1 MKSTVCFTVENGAYP
16 IVLSQQGRDKF
27 TVQYGK
33 QIDKQLT
40 YGQACTALGQAIMHK
55 LSCDGDVDNR
65 MPGEK

>member
-16 IVLSQQGRDKF
+16 IVLSQQGRDRF

-40 YGQACTALGQAIMHK
+40 YEQACTALGQAIMHK
-55 LSCDGDVDNR
+55 LSCDEVVDNR